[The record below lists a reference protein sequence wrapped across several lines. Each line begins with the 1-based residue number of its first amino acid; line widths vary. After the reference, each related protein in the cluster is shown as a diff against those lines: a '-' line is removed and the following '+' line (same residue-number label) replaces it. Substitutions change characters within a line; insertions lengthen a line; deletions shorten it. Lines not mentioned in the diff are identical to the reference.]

1 MKILEF
7 CRVEF
12 TQTQN
17 NKYLKNRRKCYLSWY
32 YANGSYWQDDSGQ
45 VTQRSWLD
53 LFAELTRASERAT
66 VFAHM
71 FIADHL
77 ELFNDHETTLVN
89 DNYPPDYRGD
99 SQRRNQ
105 WESDEMELLK
115 SIEKKVAENM
125 KKYEELS
132 EVLHEKQD

>member
-7 CRVEF
+7 CRVTW
-12 TQTQN
+12 TQSLN
-17 NKYLKNRRKCYLSWY
+17 NKYLKNRRNCYHSWY

-53 LFAELTRASERAT
+53 LFNELTPPTERTT

-77 ELFNDHETTLVN
+77 EAFNDHETTLIN
-89 DNYPPDYRGD
+89 DNYPPDYQGD

-115 SIEKKVAENM
+115 SIEKKVADNM

-132 EVLHEKQD
+132 EVLHGE